1 MDDNTTGIHFC
12 ICERHSFS
20 SEAIMVTNTI
30 IALTLSAALFCC
42 RWSLMHCNL
51 QQHCAP
57 VLKTNYFASLF
68 IVPTRPLSPT
78 RPSVGRTVRLHS
90 GANFISTR
98 SLSLVALRLPKAQ
111 SKCPRRLVLSL
122 TQSPAFSIRL
132 YCF

>member
-1 MDDNTTGIHFC
+1 MGIHFC

-42 RWSLMHCNL
+42 RRSLMHCNL
-51 QQHCAP
+51 QQHCAL

-68 IVPTRPLSPT
+68 IVPARPPT
-78 RPSVGRTVRLHS
+78 HPSRPSVRWSDRSPPFWCKFHF
-90 GANFISTR
+90 N
-98 SLSLVALRLPKAQ
+98 SLSLVALCLPKAQ